1 MKNKIKI
8 GLVMKS
14 LNTDFFRAMSDGA
27 KSYAEQHPEIELTC
41 VGTDSQTETER
52 QIGLVRELTAGQMD
66 AIVLVPID
74 SSALAAPAIEA
85 VKAGIKV
92 VNIDIKLNEELLRKA
107 GVEIPFLGPDNYTAA
122 YEVGQ
127 KLCRKLSPGDRVA
140 VLLGVIGADN
150 ARQRAKGFMKAI
162 TESSIN
168 VAAFASANW
177 ETKQAESI
185 FASMI
190 EVHTGL
196 KAVFASN
203 DAMALG
209 ALHVMDRNGRHLP
222 IVGFDNDA
230 SMAPYLESGKLLGT
244 VDIFSSQMAVYGI
257 EYAVKMLRG
266 EAEASGEHMTP
277 YKLIP

>member
-1 MKNKIKI
+1 MKI

-14 LNTDFFRAMSDGA
+14 LNADFFRAMSEGA
-27 KSYAEQHPEIELTC
+27 KSYAAEHPELQLIC
-41 VGTDSQTETER
+41 VGTDTQTEVDK
-52 QIGLVRELTAGQMD
+52 QISLVRELIAQKVD

-74 SSALAAPAIEA
+74 SMALVAPAVEA
-85 VKAGIKV
+85 VNAGIKV
-92 VNIDIKLNEELLRKA
+92 VNIDIMLDADMLHAA

-122 YEVGQ
+122 YEVAKRLCD
-127 KLCRKLSPGDRVA
+127 KLTAGDRVA
-140 VLLGVIGADN
+140 MLLGVIGADN
-150 ARQRAKGFMKAI
+150 ARQRAKGFMQAAVENSL
-162 TESSIN
+162 T

-177 ETKQAESI
+177 ETSQAESI

-190 EVHTGL
+190 EVHSGL

-209 ALHVMDRNGRHLP
+209 ALNVMERNGRYLP

-230 SMAPYLESGKLLGT
+230 TMKPYLQSGKLLAT

-257 EYAVKMLRG
+257 EYAVKMLNG
-266 EAEASGEHMTP
+266 EAPSGGTHATP
-277 YKLIP
+277 YKVLPS